1 MRTRT
6 MMLAALTCVLLV
18 SRADVGRAQTV
29 ADTPSFFNATPLGAR
44 VTLSRNGAMTG
55 SFVFPKGTQLMVV
68 GARQEASY
76 LGSFAFKYNGPFEVR
91 VLPAE
96 DAATRELATPAQFGR
111 APIVLTGSAGL
122 SVLIE
127 NVP

>member
-1 MRTRT
+1 MRTRLV
-6 MMLAALTCVLLV
+6 LAAVICVFLV

-29 ADTPSFFNATPLGAR
+29 AGTPAFFNATPLGAR
-44 VTLSRNGAMTG
+44 VTLSRNGSLTG

-91 VLPAE
+91 VLPSDDVA
-96 DAATRELATPAQFGR
+96 RPNLATADQFGR